1 MVLSGLGFAFMP
13 EYSVTVGGLLSRAL
27 IEPPVARD
35 VQAFEVRG
43 RQRTPAASL
52 FLHDMATFAWPG

>member
-1 MVLSGLGFAFMP
+1 VQTMVRAGLGFAFMP

-27 IEPPVARD
+27 IEPEVARD

-43 RQRTPAASL
+43 RPPCTL
-52 FLHDMATFAWPG
+52 TFEKTVSITG